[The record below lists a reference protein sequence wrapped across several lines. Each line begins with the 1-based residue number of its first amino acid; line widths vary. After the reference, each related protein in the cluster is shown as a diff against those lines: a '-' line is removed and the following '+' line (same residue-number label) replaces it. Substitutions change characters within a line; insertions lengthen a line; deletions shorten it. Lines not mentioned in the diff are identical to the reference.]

1 MDHKS
6 RMLLDTVFK
15 DMLNTKD
22 IYALIKYIFKKD
34 PIETIFSKKDDD
46 IFINFVYNDNVLA
59 SDYLGMK
66 TSRVEDCSSC
76 RKVVAVEYMN
86 TSIIDNDL
94 EGYIKQSDKLKRFI
108 KLYNKN
114 SAIKKARNIKSHQKM
129 LKDAGIDDIG
139 YEFIKD
145 AIGLINHK

>member
-1 MDHKS
+1 
-6 RMLLDTVFK
+6 
-15 DMLNTKD
+15 
-22 IYALIKYIFKKD
+22 
-34 PIETIFSKKDDD
+34 
-46 IFINFVYNDNVLA
+46 
-59 SDYLGMK
+59 MK
-66 TSRVEDCSSC
+66 TTKVEDCCSC

-114 SAIKKARNIKSHQKM
+114 NAIKKARNIKSRQKM

-145 AIGLINHK
+145 AIGLISRK